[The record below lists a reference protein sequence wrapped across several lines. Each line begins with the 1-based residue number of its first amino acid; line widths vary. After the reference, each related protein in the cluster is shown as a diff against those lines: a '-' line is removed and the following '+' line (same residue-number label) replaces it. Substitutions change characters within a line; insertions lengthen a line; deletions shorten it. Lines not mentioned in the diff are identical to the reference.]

1 MFRQMNIRI
10 AVTFA
15 IGISI
20 SVITVSL
27 IVVGVI
33 FNDINNLYDDIIDEM
48 KEFNAIVDDTWT
60 KIVQFHSQSTGKTFF
75 IR

>member
-1 MFRQMNIRI
+1 QMNIRI

-48 KEFNAIVDDTWT
+48 KEFNVIM
-60 KIVQFHSQSTGKTFF
+60 IIHFFQGKNDNS
-75 IR
+75 IRM